1 MAQKKDERPYCKE
14 CGYCLEGLTES
25 SKCPECG
32 RPIVEVLMRDAFPG
46 GGGRRYESAARFL
59 GLPLIAIAQGP
70 YAGEKVGRARGIIA
84 IGDYPRG
91 VIALGGAPVG
101 VIAIG
106 GMARGIVAWGGL
118 SIGVFS
124 FGGISVG
131 ALAVGG
137 VAIGLW
143 AYGGVAA
150 YILKGMGG
158 TPIYIWPW

>member
-1 MAQKKDERPYCKE
+1 
-14 CGYCLEGLTES
+14 
-25 SKCPECG
+25 
-32 RPIVEVLMRDAFPG
+32 MRDAFPG
-46 GGGRRYESAARFL
+46 GGGRRYESPTRFL
-59 GLPLIAIAQGP
+59 GLPLVAIAEGP
-70 YAGEKVGRARGIIA
+70 HAGEKVGRARGIIA

-91 VIALGGAPVG
+91 VLAFGRAPVG
-101 VIAIG
+101 VFAFG
-106 GMARGIVAWGGL
+106 AFARGIVAFGGV

-150 YILKGMGG
+150 FILKGMGG
-158 TPIYIWPW
+158 APIYIWPW